1 MDRRLL
7 RSTRQPGQLG
17 FGRRQQ
23 IAKLVP
29 HLPPAITEAMVK
41 APVAA
46 GGRRESRSLV
56 TLNDL
61 EVGMVLEED
70 VLSGERNSPGAE
82 RRGNHRFIAGAITH
96 YRRRRQ
102 SGRTHPCFGP
112 GAGIKVTFM
121 EKSKLLLVDDEPNLT
136 SALVRSLDRS
146 QFEIFTA
153 DSAQKGCMILAGN
166 DIDVVVSDE
175 RMPGMTGS
183 QFLTEVRKQWPN
195 TIRMILSG
203 QADLEAA
210 VRAINEGEVYRFL
223 LKPCHPKE
231 LQMTIL
237 QGLQQKKLVAQ
248 SRKLLQEHQKTQNL
262 LEELEKANPGI
273 TKIEMDEDG
282 AIMMDDRRQAHRR
295 RAVAARRPRAGDG
308 EGRRR

>member
-1 MDRRLL
+1 MD
-7 RSTRQPGQLG
+7 
-17 FGRRQQ
+17 
-23 IAKLVP
+23 
-29 HLPPAITEAMVK
+29 
-41 APVAA
+41 
-46 GGRRESRSLV
+46 
-56 TLNDL
+56 
-61 EVGMVLEED
+61 
-70 VLSGERNSPGAE
+70 
-82 RRGNHRFIAGAITH
+82 
-96 YRRRRQ
+96 
-102 SGRTHPCFGP
+102 
-112 GAGIKVTFM
+112 
-121 EKSKLLLVDDEPNLT
+121 KSKLLLVDDEPNLT

-153 DSAQKGCMILAGN
+153 DSAQKGLLILAGN
-166 DIDVVVSDE
+166 NIDVVVSDE

-183 QFLTEVRKQWPN
+183 QFLTEVRKKWPN

-262 LEELEKANPGI
+262 LEELEKASPGI

-282 AIMMDDRRQAHRR
+282 AIMMDDSEGGGDDVQSLLDDLEREMAK
-295 RAVAARRPRAGDG
+295 VARR
-308 EGRRR
+308 

>member
-1 MDRRLL
+1 
-7 RSTRQPGQLG
+7 
-17 FGRRQQ
+17 
-23 IAKLVP
+23 
-29 HLPPAITEAMVK
+29 
-41 APVAA
+41 
-46 GGRRESRSLV
+46 
-56 TLNDL
+56 
-61 EVGMVLEED
+61 
-70 VLSGERNSPGAE
+70 
-82 RRGNHRFIAGAITH
+82 
-96 YRRRRQ
+96 
-102 SGRTHPCFGP
+102 
-112 GAGIKVTFM
+112 M

-153 DSAQKGCMILAGN
+153 DSAQKGLMILAGN

-183 QFLTEVRKQWPN
+183 QFLSEVRKQWPN

-237 QGLQQKKLVAQ
+237 QGLQQKRLVEQ
-248 SRKLLQEHQKTQNL
+248 SRKLLQEHQKTMSL
-262 LEELEKANPGI
+262 LETLEKDNPGI
-273 TKIEMDEDG
+273 TKVEMDDDG
-282 AIMMDDRRQAHRR
+282 VIDMESYNAGNGDDVQSLLDDLEKEMAKIGSR
-295 RAVAARRPRAGDG
+295 
-308 EGRRR
+308 

>member
-1 MDRRLL
+1 
-7 RSTRQPGQLG
+7 
-17 FGRRQQ
+17 
-23 IAKLVP
+23 
-29 HLPPAITEAMVK
+29 
-41 APVAA
+41 
-46 GGRRESRSLV
+46 
-56 TLNDL
+56 
-61 EVGMVLEED
+61 
-70 VLSGERNSPGAE
+70 
-82 RRGNHRFIAGAITH
+82 
-96 YRRRRQ
+96 
-102 SGRTHPCFGP
+102 
-112 GAGIKVTFM
+112 M

-153 DSAQKGCMILAGN
+153 DSAQQGLMILAGN

-183 QFLTEVRKQWPN
+183 QFLTEVRKKWPH

-237 QGLQQKKLVAQ
+237 QGLQHKKLVAQ
-248 SRKLLQEHQKTQNL
+248 SRKLLQEHMKTMNL
-262 LEELEKANPGI
+262 IEALEKDNPGI
-273 TKIEMDEDG
+273 TKIELDEDG
-282 AIMMDDRRQAHRR
+282 AIMMDDVEAGANEDVQSLLDDLEREMSR
-295 RAVAARRPRAGDG
+295 VARR
-308 EGRRR
+308 